1 MQFLSRKENNHLL
14 SDLISHIYHFITT
27 KAKITHLAFL
37 SYIAKIKRFYC
48 TSVNIARC
56 VSKLVLSYTHF
67 LCSIDLCHLVYPPA
81 FSIWCSCGS
90 WGDFDGGNKTS
101 VTELTVLRKVASI
114 AIIAFSAKVSGSKTL
129 QIKFEPK
136 QVGSLRCIGKSLPE

>member
-1 MQFLSRKENNHLL
+1 M
-14 SDLISHIYHFITT
+14 
-27 KAKITHLAFL
+27 
-37 SYIAKIKRFYC
+37 
-48 TSVNIARC
+48 
-56 VSKLVLSYTHF
+56 SKLVLSYTHF

-136 QVGSLRCIGKSLPE
+136 QVGSLRCIGKSLPEKFGQPRILMVHVEMDNVSPIKTSLYAIPLLGRCM